1 MNRVILGILRGVLRV
16 FFRRIEVVGLEHVPA
31 TGAVLFAPNHPNS
44 LLDPLVLFASVSRP
58 VATLAAEPLFRKPV
72 LGSVMRSIGA
82 IPVYRR
88 EDAADRTRNRDTFQA
103 ARAHLARGG
112 AIAIFPEGVSHDDPS
127 LRPIRTGAARIA
139 LGVPAANPVSVIP
152 TGLFY
157 TDRARF
163 RSNVLVRFGRP
174 IIVTPSGDMTGGE
187 PAVEQVQTLT
197 GELEQALGRLVVQ
210 ADRRE
215 ALLLVASAERI
226 FTTASDEPT
235 GLKTMLLR
243 RRRFAA
249 EYGRLKE
256 ADPARLRD
264 LEARVR
270 RYERWLR
277 VSGLDHEQLPA
288 AGYQPLQVAG
298 RMLMALVALLVLLP
312 LGLIGLAIHFPA
324 WKLTRW
330 MAHRMHARSGR
341 GEDVLGTMKLSVGL
355 VLYPLTW
362 TLLAGAGW
370 LVGGLRG
377 ALVGGTIGPLT
388 GIFGLRFRYRFGQLT
403 SAIRGAILAL
413 FGTSLYRG
421 LLDERQRLR
430 QEFEALEAQSTGED
444 EPESAETETPAATPP

>member
-1 MNRVILGILRGVLRV
+1 MNRVILGLLRGLLRV
-16 FFRRIEVVGLEHVPA
+16 FFRRIEVVGLEHVPE
-31 TGAVLFAPNHPNS
+31 TGAALFAPNHPNS

-72 LGSVMRSIGA
+72 LGSVIRSIGA

-139 LGVPAANPVSVIP
+139 LGVPGGITVTLIP

-163 RSNVLVRFGRP
+163 RSSVLVRFGRP
-174 IIVTPSGDMTGGE
+174 IIVAPSSEPTGGE
-187 PAVEQVQTLT
+187 PAVERVQALT
-197 GELEQALGRLVVQ
+197 GELEQALGRLVLQ
-210 ADRRE
+210 ADQRE
-215 ALLLVASAERI
+215 ALLLVAAAERI
-226 FTTASDEPT
+226 FTTAGEKPS

-243 RRRFAA
+243 RRRFAT

-256 ADPARLRD
+256 ADPVRVRD

-270 RYERWLR
+270 RYQRWLR

-288 AGYQPLQVAG
+288 SGYRPLQVAG
-298 RMLMALVALLVLLP
+298 KMLVALIALLVLLP
-312 LGLIGLAIHFPA
+312 LALVGLAIHFPA
-324 WKLTRW
+324 WHLTRW

-362 TLLAGAGW
+362 TLLAGAAW

-377 ALVGGTIGPLT
+377 ALIAGAMGPLT
-388 GIFGLRFRYRFGQLT
+388 GILALRFRYRFGQLT
-403 SAIRGAILAL
+403 TAIRGALLAL
-413 FGTSLYRG
+413 FGTPLYRR

-430 QEFEALEAQSTGED
+430 QEFEALEASSTGAEGI
-444 EPESAETETPAATPP
+444 PSAEAETPAATQP